1 MVDGGS
7 GYLLM
12 VAENKKITEIFL
24 KRKKFNYTSHKFSKS
39 GSKIIQ
45 NDINY

>member
-1 MVDGGS
+1 V
-7 GYLLM
+7 LM
-12 VAENKKITEIFL
+12 VVENKKIAEIFL
-24 KRKKFNYTSHKFSKS
+24 KGKKFNYTSFKFSKS

>member
-1 MVDGGS
+1 MVD
-7 GYLLM
+7 
-12 VAENKKITEIFL
+12 ENKKIAEIFL
-24 KRKKFNYTSHKFSKS
+24 KRKKFNYILIKFSES